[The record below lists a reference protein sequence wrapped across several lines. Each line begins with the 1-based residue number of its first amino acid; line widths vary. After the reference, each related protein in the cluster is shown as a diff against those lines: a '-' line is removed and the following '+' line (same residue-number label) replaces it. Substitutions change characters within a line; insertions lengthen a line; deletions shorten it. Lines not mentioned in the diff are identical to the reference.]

1 MKLTEKSLQQI
12 FREAIT
18 KLQPDFNAWDKLFIQ
33 KASNEKFGD
42 YQTNFAMVSA
52 KDFAQAPRQTAQQI
66 IDNFPQNNLVKK
78 LEIAG
83 PGFINIYLSESYLE
97 DLVIKLGEEDFDF
110 SWLDRAGQVVIDY
123 SSPNIAKRM
132 HIGHLR
138 STVIGDSLKRIYRYL
153 GYQVVADNH
162 IGDWGTQFGKLIVG
176 YRNWLQQAAYKAN
189 PIDELERIYVKF
201 SIESEQDESL
211 QAAARRELKKL
222 HEGDAENLRLWREFI
237 DVSLN
242 EYNKI
247 YQRLNISFDE
257 YRGESFYHEMMPG
270 IIELLKNKNLAK
282 SSQDALVVF
291 FDEAEN
297 LHPCLVQKKDGAYLY
312 ATSDLACLKHKRD
325 HYDLNKAIYV
335 TDERQQTHF
344 RQIFKIAE
352 MLDWQIK
359 TEHVWFGIMRFQDGI
374 FSSRKGNVI
383 RLQELLDEAVKRVRA
398 VIEEKNPGLPTA
410 EKELVAEKIGVGA
423 IKYADLSKNPQSM
436 VIFDWDKMLSF
447 EGNTAPYLQY
457 THARIKSVFRKAAQQ
472 QIQLDPKKLH
482 LADELDHALALK
494 LSQFPDAVL
503 KAAENC
509 KPNIIADYLFDLGQK
524 FNSYYNQK
532 PFLKAEKQAQNSRLL
547 LADKTAE
554 ILAQGLDLLGI
565 EAVDR
570 M

>member
-1 MKLTEKSLQQI
+1 MKLTEKSLEQLFI
-12 FREAIT
+12 KAIINL
-18 KLQPDFNAWDKLFIQ
+18 KPDFNAWDKLFIQ
-33 KASNEKFGD
+33 KASNDKFGD

-52 KDFAQAPRQTAQQI
+52 KDFAQAPRQSAQQI
-66 IDNFPQNNLVKK
+66 IDNFPQNNLVEK

-83 PGFINIYLSESYLE
+83 PGFINIYLQKSYLE
-97 DLVIKLGEEDFDF
+97 ELVTKLGEEDFDF
-110 SWLDRAGQVVIDY
+110 SWLERAGQVVIDY

-138 STVIGDSLKRIYRYL
+138 STVIGDAIKRIYRYL

-176 YRNWLQQAAYKAN
+176 YRNWLQRAAYETN

-201 SIESEQDESL
+201 SIEAEQDESL
-211 QAAARRELKKL
+211 NDAARLELKKL

-247 YQRLNISFDE
+247 YQRLDISFDQ
-257 YRGESFYHEMMPG
+257 YRGESFYHEMMPE
-270 IIELLKNKNLAK
+270 IIELLKNKNLAE
-282 SSQDALVVF
+282 SSQEALVVF

-344 RQIFKIAE
+344 KQIFKIAE
-352 MLDWQIK
+352 MLGWQIK

-398 VIEEKNPGLPTA
+398 VIEEKNPDLPTA

-472 QIQLDPKKLH
+472 QIQLDTKKLH

-503 KAAENC
+503 KAAESC
-509 KPNIIADYLFDLGQK
+509 KPNIVADYLFDLGQK

-547 LADKTAE
+547 LASKTAE